1 MESFLESKA
10 NKLFIVASFFLTARE
25 RAKKHVP
32 NRDLHT
38 SKLGTEY
45 WLLSYFLMTPAA
57 N

>member
-45 WLLSYFLMTPAA
+45 
-57 N
+57 